1 MFLKIIKLESVN
13 KNYLLGKTEV
23 HALRGV
29 SFDIQRGDFISIVG
43 PSGSG
48 KSTALNLIGCIDK
61 PTSGSVIINNIKTG
75 DLTEKDLTGIRRSTI
90 GFIFQSFNL
99 LPTLNVI
106 ENIEFPLLLK
116 SKSRGLKLKKDQR
129 EFIKYMVEEVGL
141 NGREKHRPNELSGGQ
156 RQRVAI
162 ARALATKPQIVLAD
176 EPTANLD
183 SKTGEEIIDL
193 MKKINTDLQTTFIF
207 STHDQTIMDIADHI
221 IRLKDG
227 SVLEDRRN
235 R

>member
-1 MFLKIIKLESVN
+1 MKIIKLESVN